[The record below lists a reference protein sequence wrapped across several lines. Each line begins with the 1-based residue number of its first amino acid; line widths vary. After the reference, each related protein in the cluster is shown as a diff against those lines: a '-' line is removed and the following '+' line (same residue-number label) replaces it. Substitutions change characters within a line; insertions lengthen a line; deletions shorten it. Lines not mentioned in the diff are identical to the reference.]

1 LKTPIELLRLEYAYI
16 GLPALEGLPYYNGAN
31 LLGLALSALMKLPA
45 ADSARIKA
53 EGLARIARAKENT
66 ARIELLAECFNN
78 YLELDPSEKPEFD
91 RMLAEQTPEVKNMVS
106 SFEISG
112 RIKEKRDIVRKQLEA
127 KFHPLPPDV
136 AQRIATLPV
145 ERLDEIIMAVLTAQS
160 LKELG
165 MTDE

>member
-1 LKTPIELLRLEYAYI
+1 
-16 GLPALEGLPYYNGAN
+16 
-31 LLGLALSALMKLPA
+31 MKLPA
-45 ADSARIKA
+45 TDSARIKA

-91 RMLAEQTPEVKNMVS
+91 RLLTEQTTEVKNMVS

-112 RIKEKRDIVRKQLEA
+112 RFKATRDIVRKLLEV

-136 AQRIATLPV
+136 AQRIATLSV
-145 ERLDEIIMAVLTAQS
+145 ERLDEIISGILTAQS

-165 MTDE
+165 LTDE